1 MPTVAETAATLAAI
15 TSRRS
20 VRAFRPDPVP
30 DAIIDQI
37 LSASARAPSGT
48 NMQPWHVHV
57 LTGAALKRMADT
69 IQARFLAGESDKAEY
84 AYYPPTFREPY
95 LSRRRKVGFDMYGLI
110 GIGKGDTERMKT
122 QHGQNFR
129 FFDAPVGMIF
139 TMDAD
144 LEIGSI
150 LDYGMFLQSIMIAA
164 RAFGLDTCPQAAFIT
179 QHKAI
184 RELLGLGENQR
195 IICGMALGYA
205 DETAPINQLV
215 TERAPLAEFVARHA
229 K

>member
-1 MPTVAETAATLAAI
+1 MPNEVEFAATLAAI

-20 VRAFRPDPVP
+20 VRAFKPDPVP
-30 DAIIDQI
+30 DAMLDQI

-69 IQARFLAGESDKAEY
+69 IQARFLSGESDKPEY

-110 GIGKGDTERMKT
+110 DIGKGDTERMKT

-144 LEIGSI
+144 LEVGSI

-179 QHKAI
+179 QHKAV
-184 RELLGLGENQR
+184 RELLDLGEGQR

-205 DETAPINQLV
+205 DNAAPINQLV
-215 TERAPLAEFVARHA
+215 TERAPLEGFVTRHA